1 MPKNYSVPEDLK
13 IFLKSIKSE
22 LQDPRNRNRETCNL
36 PLDELNALKDIIQLQ
51 KERQIV
57 VRACD
62 KGAGIMI
69 LNFNDYLRA
78 CYEHLASETVDGKP
92 YYTQVNELE
101 LERTKTKITRVLE
114 DALKDKII
122 SQSEFNAMSVEE
134 KGPGRFY
141 CNFKVHKKHEHM
153 KPPPISTVAYPPVAV
168 AGPLAS
174 KAQTDRE
181 NRRIL

>member
-1 MPKNYSVPEDLK
+1 MNRPKGRFIENIPISKLQKTNMPRNYRIPKDLK
-13 IFLKSIKSE
+13 MFLKSIKSE
-22 LQDPRNRNRETCNL
+22 LQDPRNRNRESCNL

-69 LNFNDYLRA
+69 LSFNDYLKA

-101 LERTKTKITRVLE
+101 LET
-114 DALKDKII
+114 
-122 SQSEFNAMSVEE
+122 N
-134 KGPGRFY
+134 
-141 CNFKVHKKHEHM
+141 
-153 KPPPISTVAYPPVAV
+153 
-168 AGPLAS
+168 
-174 KAQTDRE
+174 
-181 NRRIL
+181 